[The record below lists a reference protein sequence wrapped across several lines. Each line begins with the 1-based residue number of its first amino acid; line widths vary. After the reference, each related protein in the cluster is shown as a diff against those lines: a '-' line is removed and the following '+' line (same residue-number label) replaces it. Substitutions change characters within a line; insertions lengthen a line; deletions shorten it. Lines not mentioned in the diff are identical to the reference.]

1 MSGSSTPSIVRSDGQ
16 GAPSGVA
23 SVTIVDDH
31 LLFATALADLVRALP
46 DFTVAGVAA
55 TGTEAIQ
62 AAKEYHPDLILL
74 DFHLPGALATDILPD
89 LREASPKSRI
99 IILTS
104 DTSGATREVSE
115 AAGVDGF
122 LTKEQALDDVAA
134 ALREA
139 LGLGARVAAAA
150 SSPASA
156 TPPRAAEVPE
166 KPDKKETRNKER
178 PARTTVPPVV
188 TPVVAQPSLAASATA
203 PAAPPKESP
212 AAPTGD
218 APVVGSAPA
227 APRPEA
233 PPPFAQAP
241 AAPTRPVRGALIAV
255 YGAKGGVGTTT
266 VATNLGVALAGAGQA
281 TVLVDLDLGFGDVGV
296 FLDLDGGPGI
306 ADAATGR
313 ISVAELSRTALQH
326 SSGLRIVS
334 TASTPLTT
342 RPTPASV
349 IASLEAL
356 RAHFQYVI
364 CDVPRVLGPLTA
376 ATLRAADSVVLVT
389 TPELPALRDLERVL
403 ARGSLDLRPRSLLV
417 VNRHPGRSGVAL
429 RDVEHGIGLP
439 VGATIPGEGVAVTEA
454 INRGVPLATGAT
466 RLGRAFRDLA
476 ERVRGAVAAQEPA

>member
-1 MSGSSTPSIVRSDGQ
+1 MSGSSTPSIARSVDET
-16 GAPSGVA
+16 APSSVA

-31 LLFATALADLVRALP
+31 LLFGTALADLVRALP

-55 TGTEAIQ
+55 TGAEAIQ
-62 AAKEYHPDLILL
+62 AAKDYHPDLILL
-74 DFHLPGALATDILPD
+74 DFHLPGVLATDILPD

-139 LGLGARVAAAA
+139 LGLGPRGTAAPAPAPAA
-150 SSPASA
+150 DTSDA
-156 TPPRAAEVPE
+156 
-166 KPDKKETRNKER
+166 
-178 PARTTVPPVV
+178 PVV
-188 TPVVAQPSLAASATA
+188 EHPTVAPAPIALPAPPAEP
-203 PAAPPKESP
+203 PAAPPGEPAGRPTP
-212 AAPTGD
+212 AATL
-218 APVVGSAPA
+218 
-227 APRPEA
+227 PEA

-241 AAPTRPVRGALIAV
+241 AAPTRPVRGALVAV

-266 VATNLGVALAGAGQA
+266 VATNLGVALAASGQP

-296 FLDLDGGPGI
+296 FLDLEGGPGI

-313 ISVAELSRTALQH
+313 IGVTELSRTALQH

-342 RPTPASV
+342 RPTPVSV
-349 IASLEAL
+349 IASLEEL
-356 RAHFQYVI
+356 RAHFSYVI

-376 ATLRAADSVVLVT
+376 AMLRAADHVVLVT

-439 VGATIPGEGVAVTEA
+439 VGATIPSEGVAVTEA
-454 INRGVPLATGAT
+454 INRGVPLAIGAT
-466 RLGRAFRDLA
+466 RLGRAFRELA
-476 ERVRGAVAAQEPA
+476 ERVRGAVAAQRPA